1 MVRWLALIF
10 VGLVLTC
17 FFVGL
22 DGFLS
27 SGDSP
32 KTSLQNNVH
41 IVRGHDLQQD
51 QVAEL
56 IQEITYNR
64 KTDSLDVCFVMG
76 ECLRF
81 GLTGG
86 WRMMG
91 SAWDFL
97 SPRWM
102 LHSEPEA
109 FFSKWGV

>member
-64 KTDSLDVCFVMG
+64 KTDNLDVCFVMG
-76 ECLRF
+76 ECLRYCRVPSYEF
-81 GLTGG
+81 DSLR
-86 WRMMG
+86 WSERANSYFESVIG
-91 SAWDFL
+91 SE
-97 SPRWM
+97 SSRY
-102 LHSEPEA
+102 
-109 FFSKWGV
+109 KC